1 MGDAIIFFGVL
12 VIPCILFTV
21 IGFVYNKY
29 KDIEINK
36 KLSGFEVARE
46 ILDKHKLDNVYIV
59 EVKGNLNDHY
69 DYNHKVLRLS
79 SDVFHGETLTAAIVA
94 ARIASYAIQDK
105 ENNAYMRFRSTINP
119 LATFVNYIAYILFIV
134 AICMK
139 DSSMFEL
146 ANILIMLVFIFH
158 VATLPVEF
166 DACKRAMKYLEEKGY
181 SITYLSV
188 DKQGRI
194 MLPKSEDRNFPS
206 GLVNIHNN
214 EIERLDE
221 RYGIKPDAEGN
232 FDNGKRL
239 LIEFYVS
246 HKVDSKKRQIIVEN
260 NLKCIEIEIDI
271 KYKALNKDELKK
283 FLTNSDKGR
292 KWIVVTPQMSESKG
306 ASNGSKRD
314 PMYETTRDIIKNI
327 FDKGTIIIHP
337 HHSVSYDLRQFGYDV
352 WQ

>member
-12 VIPCILFTV
+12 LIPCILFTV

-119 LATFVNYIAYILFIV
+119 FVTFVNYIAYILFIV

-166 DACKRAMKYLEEKGY
+166 DACKKSKVELNKNEILTKKELEETDGVFKVFVCT
-181 SITYLSV
+181 SIVTVITCISTLV
-188 DKQGRI
+188 
-194 MLPKSEDRNFPS
+194 SEFMY
-206 GLVNIHNN
+206 NIQ
-214 EIERLDE
+214 R
-221 RYGIKPDAEGN
+221 RG
-232 FDNGKRL
+232 
-239 LIEFYVS
+239 
-246 HKVDSKKRQIIVEN
+246 
-260 NLKCIEIEIDI
+260 
-271 KYKALNKDELKK
+271 
-283 FLTNSDKGR
+283 
-292 KWIVVTPQMSESKG
+292 
-306 ASNGSKRD
+306 
-314 PMYETTRDIIKNI
+314 
-327 FDKGTIIIHP
+327 
-337 HHSVSYDLRQFGYDV
+337 
-352 WQ
+352 